1 MANDPNTIQYVIQED
16 GFWYVAS
23 KEKNPY
29 VPELTVSAKGV
40 ANGLSTEYNDGYD
53 FGPDSY
59 SPTSTS
65 AIPYT
70 ETSGIMEA
78 IKFLPLTFYAGA
90 DGITYSAP
98 QGTIYMKNGVYKC
111 TSQITLPEGSNIRFI
126 GESPPQPITWF
137 GQGFASLSSPDQ
149 YTGGAIIYFPTSVAY
164 PVFHAPANSGHP
176 AEQLYFENIEI
187 RIENP
192 SSYQDATAV
201 DLNGWNMGGCKHFY
215 ITSTGASVLS
225 ATPMG
230 TGNIDTGCTINAS
243 NSGGTYR
250 EFDDFRIAGFYN
262 NGLITSIPNANF
274 KSISIACIQ
283 SVDSGTGALNVSASA
298 LLTIFNYVH
307 LFYCNVGIQY
317 TQSPYTNYYFNM
329 MYFEST
335 NTPLIATMTGGAAD
349 YYLPIPINAVLF
361 TNVDTSGNIVNQ
373 YTGDIADKS
382 KVRILSGVQLLN
394 HVSEDS
400 PVSPDWINNGTT
412 AGTIN
417 GQIVEW
423 TQNYKKI
430 LIYFDGYENDTTTDQ
445 TLTFPNAFN
454 VANAVTANT
463 TGLTIS
469 VSTTGITI
477 TAPDSTTTYSGIVI
491 VEGY

>member
-1 MANDPNTIQYVIQED
+1 MGSLPDSKYIIQTDGYYFVESHDVDP
-16 GFWYVAS
+16 S
-23 KEKNPY
+23 KGY
-29 VPELTVSAKGV
+29 ITVSAKGIV
-40 ANGLSTEYNDGYD
+40 NGLSNIPNDGAD

-90 DGITYSAP
+90 NGKTYSAP

-111 TSQITLPEGSNIRFI
+111 TAQITLPEGSNIRFI

-137 GQGFASLSSPDQ
+137 GGFALLSSPDQ

-176 AEQLYFENIEI
+176 AEQLYFENVEI

-201 DLNGWNMGGCKHFY
+201 DLDGWNMGGCKHFY

-243 NSGGTYR
+243 SGGGTYR
-250 EFDDFRIAGFYN
+250 EFDDFRVAGFYN

-274 KSISIACIQ
+274 QSISIACVQ
-283 SVDSGTGALNVSASA
+283 SVDSGTGALNVSSSE
-298 LLTIFNYVH
+298 LLTTFNYVH

-317 TQSPYTNYYFNM
+317 TQNSPYNNYYFNM
-329 MYFEST
+329 IYFESD
-335 NTPLIATMTGGAAD
+335 NTPLIATMTAGAAE
-349 YYLPIPINAVLF
+349 YYLPIPINAVLLS
-361 TNVDTSGNIVNQ
+361 NIDTSGNIVNQ
-373 YTGDIADKS
+373 YTGDIADKL
-382 KVRILSGVQLLN
+382 KVRILTNVQLLN
-394 HVSEDS
+394 QVSGDS
-400 PVSPDWINNGTT
+400 PISPDWINNGTT
-412 AGTIN
+412 SGTIN

-430 LIYFDGYENDTTTDQ
+430 MMYFDSYENDTTTDQ

-454 VANAVTANT
+454 VANAITANT
-463 TGLTIS
+463 TGLS
-469 VSTTGITI
+469 VSATTSGITI
-477 TAPDSTTTYSGIVI
+477 TAPDSTTKYSGIVI
-491 VEGY
+491 IEGY